1 MKILIT
7 NDDSYTA
14 KGIHTLVEIL
24 RPYGEITVVAP
35 KFHQSGMSMAVNLG
49 FKPIAVK
56 QLDRIPDWK
65 GGNPGS
71 ERALTEGE
79 QWWYVDATP
88 SSCVKYA
95 IDNIYYPE
103 KPDVVVSGINHGS
116 NYATAALYS
125 GTIGAALEAALAGV
139 RSIAVSLEAFSP
151 DADFSAVKELFP
163 AIFEKLMAL
172 PKARYGML
180 YNVNFPN
187 LPAEKIKGIRIGRMG
202 ILQWVREFQGL
213 NDEITEQRQDILKA
227 FGVKQVP
234 KPQLEEGEKV
244 YVMVG
249 DVVSD
254 PTNDETC
261 DFIQVGDGYIS
272 ILPQNLDNTDYE
284 ELQRLKS
291 QGLESDF

>member
-1 MKILIT
+1 MKILVT

-14 KGIHTLVEIL
+14 KGIHALVEML
-24 RPYGEITVVAP
+24 RPYGEITVVSP

-56 QLDRIPDWK
+56 KI
-65 GGNPGS
+65 S
-71 ERALTEGE
+71 EQPGE

-139 RSIAVSLEAFSP
+139 TSIAVSLEEFSP
-151 DADFSAVKELFP
+151 DADFSAVQKHFP
-163 AIFEKLMAL
+163 AIFEKILSL
-172 PKARYGML
+172 PKAKYGML
-180 YNVNFPN
+180 YNVNFPH
-187 LPAEKIKGIRIGRMG
+187 LPADKIKGIRVGRMG
-202 ILQWVREFQGL
+202 ILTWEHEFQGL

-227 FGVKQVP
+227 FGVKNVP
-234 KPQLEEGEKV
+234 KPQLEEGEQV

-249 DVVSD
+249 DVVSA
-254 PTNDETC
+254 PSNDMTC
-261 DFIQVGDGYIS
+261 DFMQVQDGYIS
-272 ILPQNLDNTDYE
+272 ILPQNLDNTNYE
-284 ELQRLKS
+284 ELQRLKN
-291 QGLESDF
+291 QGFEKDF